1 MIRNLQA
8 RYTQAMR
15 HMWGAL
21 DTGYACEQAGQLC
34 KRMFSRGGCSRP
46 SVMSLSMLTHRLF
59 EAHFLT
65 VHLFLLL
72 ISSEIYKFFTPIGDI
87 PPLLFRSIVVAGQM
101 RAGAFICMLCA
112 FFVYES
118 YHAVCVQAREDEM
131 RRAGL
136 YQRLRGDFSKPG
148 KRDVMHWAQYLMFP
162 IPGIVFVT
170 LPSIIAQL
178 SHFGTERLDYVV
190 SLKPTNAAASLFELN
205 PLVEAGITTREH
217 TRDESPD

>member
-1 MIRNLQA
+1 
-8 RYTQAMR
+8 MR
-15 HMWGAL
+15 HMWGSL

-34 KRMFSRGGCSRP
+34 KRILSQRASCP
-46 SVMSLSMLTHRLF
+46 SKLSLSLLTHRLF

-72 ISSEIYKFFTPIGDI
+72 ISSELYKFFTPIEDI
-87 PPLLFRSIVVAGQM
+87 PPLLLRSIVIAGQM
-101 RAGAFICMLCA
+101 RAAAFICMLCA
-112 FFVYES
+112 FFIYES

-136 YQRLRGDFSKPG
+136 YERLRGDFSKTG
-148 KRDVMHWAQYLMFP
+148 KRDIIHWAQYLMFP

-190 SLKPTNAAASLFELN
+190 SLKPASGAASIFDLN
-205 PLVEAGITTREH
+205 PAVEAGTSARDHKRE
-217 TRDESPD
+217 RSPD